1 MKIALISCSK
11 EKRPYPCTAS
21 ELYSASTLFS
31 LSYQYAKKNTERIY
45 ILSAKYGL
53 VPDDKVIEPYDQTL
67 NDMTRG
73 QQLEWARKVL
83 LALSHECNIENNTFI
98 LLAGSHYCRDIQN
111 HLPYCVLPLAGM
123 RMGERMAFLKS
134 QLHPGATAPQPDF
147 VQLQQNRA
155 VNIGATS
162 LCVQLHEL
170 LQNMPRYT
178 WEQIGTLPFDNG
190 IYIVYETGEFY
201 HGMDR
206 IVRVGTHTSQNRL
219 RRRLT
224 DHFVRENHDGSIF
237 RKNIGKAVLNAHND
251 PYLSIWALDTSR
263 PENRRYL
270 DPIKNADTERRVS
283 EYMRSHLTFT
293 AFPVPEKEQRLRL
306 EEAIISTLNH
316 TSDFGPGDKWPG
328 KYSPETEIHTS
339 GLWLKQGLDAK
350 GLTEAEFALLQKIC
364 SVTAPTAGGS
374 SFASV
379 RKDPSPLGKYEPLY
393 RYLCSQ
399 SNGTVTL
406 SFTELEKILGFA
418 LPKSANT
425 YTMWWS
431 PGGSHTHCQ
440 AWVQAGYRAVN
451 VQQGIQNRQM
461 TFVKI

>member
-1 MKIALISCSK
+1 
-11 EKRPYPCTAS
+11 
-21 ELYSASTLFS
+21 
-31 LSYQYAKKNTERIY
+31 
-45 ILSAKYGL
+45 
-53 VPDDKVIEPYDQTL
+53 L

-98 LLAGSHYCRDIQN
+98 LLAGSYYCRDIQN

-147 VQLQQNRA
+147 VQRQQNRA

-162 LCVQLHEL
+162 LCVRLHEL

-306 EEAIISTLNH
+306 EEAIISTLNR

-350 GLTEAEFALLQKIC
+350 GLTEAEFALLQKNMQRH
-364 SVTAPTAGGS
+364 SADGGRE
-374 SFASV
+374 FIRLRAE
-379 RKDPSPLGKYEPLY
+379 RPIAAW
-393 RYLCSQ
+393 
-399 SNGTVTL
+399 
-406 SFTELEKILGFA
+406 KIRTA
-418 LPKSANT
+418 LPLPLLAVERYCHAFLHGTGENSWICAVQKRQHLYYVVESRRLT
-425 YTMWWS
+425 YAL
-431 PGGSHTHCQ
+431 PGLGS
-440 AWVQAGYRAVN
+440 G
-451 VQQGIQNRQM
+451 GI
-461 TFVKI
+461 